1 MDARGPVPAGID
13 GEAAV
18 LDPPVRFSIRPAVL
32 RVRIAAAHPGA
43 SPSAVEPVG
52 AIAAFRAL
60 IRIARGRDRRPA
72 PRPRTADASGA
83 GGR

>member
-1 MDARGPVPAGID
+1 
-13 GEAAV
+13 
-18 LDPPVRFSIRPAVL
+18 VL

-60 IRIARGRDRRPA
+60 VRIAAGQDARRTPA
-72 PRPRTADASGA
+72 APGLQSTGS
-83 GGR
+83 